1 MTGGAHGAAERE
13 ERMAGIAEEPTTG
26 APTIAP
32 TIAVVGA
39 GAAGLAAAL
48 ALRHAVGGRYRISVF
63 DPALAGEPVHER
75 GRAYA
80 LAAGS
85 RLMLGVLGVWER
97 LAGDVA
103 PVTRMRITDSRLGDA
118 VRQSLLTFDEDAA
131 DSGPLAHMVEG
142 DALIAALRGAAEA
155 AGIDLVAAGVSAVET
170 QAGRPA
176 RLTLTDGAERQAA
189 LVVAADGRRSPTRRR
204 AGIGWVE
211 RPYGQAG
218 IVATIGHARPHEGVA
233 VQHFLPAGTFA
244 MLPLTGNRSSIV
256 WVEPEDEARM
266 LVALDAEDIV
276 RAVAR
281 RFGDTLGELTL
292 LDTPRAFPLALGIA
306 RRFTGERLALVGDA
320 AHVVHPLAGLGLN
333 VGLRDVAALA
343 EAVADGVRLG
353 LDPAGAQ
360 VLETYERARRFDVV
374 STGVAMDAMNRL
386 FSNDIL
392 PVRLARDLG
401 AGVVER
407 WPGLKRLLAR
417 EAGGLTGAPPRLL
430 RGEAL

>member
-1 MTGGAHGAAERE
+1 MTTV
-13 ERMAGIAEEPTTG
+13 AGEPATD
-26 APTIAP
+26 AR

-39 GAAGLAAAL
+39 GAAGLSAAL
-48 ALRHAVGGRYRISVF
+48 ALRHAVGGRYAVAVY
-63 DPALAGEPVHER
+63 DPALAGEPAHEK

-80 LAAGS
+80 LAGGS

-97 LAGDVA
+97 LAGEAQPIV
-103 PVTRMRITDSRLGDA
+103 RMRITDSRLGDA
-118 VRQSLLTFDEDAA
+118 VRQPLLTFAGEAA
-131 DSGPLAHMVEG
+131 DGGPLAHMVEG
-142 DALIAALRGAAEA
+142 DALIAALRAAAGEAGIRFVPAGVAAAETA
-155 AGIDLVAAGVSAVET
+155 AAH
-170 QAGRPA
+170 PA
-176 RLTLTDGAERQAA
+176 RLTLTDGTIHRAA
-189 LVVAADGRRSPTRRR
+189 LVVAADGHHSPLRRR
-204 AGIGWVE
+204 AGIGWIG

-218 IVATIGHARPHEGVA
+218 IVATIGHERPHEGVA

-266 LVALDAEDIV
+266 LVTLEDEDIV
-276 RAVAR
+276 RAIAR

-306 RRFTGERLALVGDA
+306 RRFTAGRLALVGDA

-343 EAVADGVRLG
+343 EAVADSVRLG
-353 LDPAGAQ
+353 LDPAAAR
-360 VLETYERARRFDVV
+360 VLETFERARRFDVV
-374 STGVAMDAMNRL
+374 STGAAMDAMNRL
-386 FSNDIL
+386 FANDIL

-401 AGVVER
+401 ARVVDR
-407 WPGLKRLLAR
+407 LPGLKRLLAR
-417 EAGGLTGAPPRLL
+417 EAAGLTGAPPRLL